1 MLHSSRKSKSLN
13 TYKIAQLKCSSMA
26 TESNDTGQLMNQEAT
41 QNKNRKPWALVT
53 GASAGIGAEFSR
65 QLAAKGY
72 QLVLVARREDRLRAV
87 AEELKSTYDADSLIL
102 TFDLTKT
109 GASREIFDR
118 LNGENI
124 QIEYLVNNAGLG
136 LPGSFHVPEW
146 QEHQDFIQLM
156 MTAVCELTYLLLPGM
171 RERGLGHI
179 INVSSVAGL
188 IPSSAGHT
196 LYGASKV
203 FLIKFTEA
211 LILENETSGVKAT
224 ALCPGFTYSEF
235 HDVNN
240 TRHAVSK
247 LPSYLWLQSEMVV
260 GEALNAMSKDKVKS
274 PVVPGRIYMLVVW
287 INRYLPWLVN
297 MIIKKNASN
306 YRITE

>member
-1 MLHSSRKSKSLN
+1 MDQEI
-13 TYKIAQLKCSSMA
+13 TQIQ
-26 TESNDTGQLMNQEAT
+26 NQ
-41 QNKNRKPWALVT
+41 KPWALVT
-53 GASAGIGAEFSR
+53 GASAGIGAEFCR

-72 QLVLVARREDRLRAV
+72 QLVLVARREDRLQAIAHEV
-87 AEELKSTYDADSLIL
+87 KNSHGTDSLIIVA
-102 TFDLTKT
+102 DLSKRD
-109 GASREIFDR
+109 ASQTIYNR
-118 LNGENI
+118 LNDHNI

-146 QEHQDFIQLM
+146 REHYEFIQLM
-156 MTAVCELTYLLLPGM
+156 MTAVCELTYHLLPGM
-171 RERGLGHI
+171 RERGRGFI
-179 INVSSVAGL
+179 INVASVAGL
-188 IPSSAGHT
+188 IPASAGHT

-211 LILENETSGVKAT
+211 LILENRAAGVKVT

-247 LPSYLWLQSEMVV
+247 LPSYMWLQADMVV
-260 GEALNAMSKDKVKS
+260 REALEAMSKDRVKS
-274 PVVPGRIYMLVVW
+274 PVIPGRLYKLIVW
-287 INRYLPWLVN
+287 INQYLPWLGN
-297 MIIKKNASN
+297 IIIKRNASN